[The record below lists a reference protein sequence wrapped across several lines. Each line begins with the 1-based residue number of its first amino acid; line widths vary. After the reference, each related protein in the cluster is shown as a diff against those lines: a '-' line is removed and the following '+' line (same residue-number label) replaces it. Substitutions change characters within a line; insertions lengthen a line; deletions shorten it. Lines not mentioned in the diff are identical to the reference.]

1 MVNEIF
7 KDTQTKMSKVVEHY
21 RNEVAT
27 IRTGRANPGLV
38 EPIKVD
44 YYGSMSPL
52 KNIAQISTPEPQV
65 IVIQPFDPSSLDLIT
80 KAITTSDL
88 GFTPNNDGQV
98 VRINIPPLTE
108 DRRKEYVKLAHNMIE
123 EGRVAVRNARRDG
136 NDSLKKLNKD
146 HELSDDNLKRALDD
160 VQEMTDK
167 NIKELNVILENKEKE
182 ILH

>member
-1 MVNEIF
+1 ML
-7 KDTQTKMSKVVEHY
+7 KVIEHY
-21 RNEVAT
+21 RNEIAT

-65 IVIQPFDPSSLDLIT
+65 IVIQPFDPSILDSIT
-80 KAITTSDL
+80 KAITTSEL

-98 VRINIPPLTE
+98 IRINIPPLTE
-108 DRRKEYVKLAHNMIE
+108 DRRKEYVKLANNMVE
-123 EGRVAVRNARRDG
+123 EGRVAVRNARREA
-136 NDSLKKLNKD
+136 NDSLKKMNKD
-146 HELSDDNLKRALDD
+146 NELSDDNLKRALDD
-160 VQEMTDK
+160 IQEMTDK

>member
-7 KDTQTKMSKVVEHY
+7 KETQEKMAKVVEHY

-38 EPIKVD
+38 EPIRVD

-52 KNIAQISTPEPQV
+52 KNIAQISTPEAQV
-65 IVIQPFDPSSLDLIT
+65 IVIQPFDPSSLDIIA
-80 KAITTSDL
+80 KAIVSSDL
-88 GFTPNNDGQV
+88 GFTPNNDGQII
-98 VRINIPPLTE
+98 RINIPPLTE

-136 NDSLKKLNKD
+136 NDGLKKLNKD

-160 VQEMTDK
+160 IQEMTDK
-167 NIKELNVILENKEKE
+167 NIKELNLILENKEKE

>member
-1 MVNEIF
+1 MINEIF
-7 KDTQTKMSKVVEHY
+7 RETQVKMTKVVEHY

-38 EPIKVD
+38 EPVRVD

-65 IVIQPFDPSSLDLIT
+65 IVIQPFDPTSLELIE
-80 KAITTSDL
+80 KAITNSDIGL
-88 GFTPNNDGQV
+88 TPNNDGQII
-98 VRINIPPLTE
+98 RINIPPLTDE
-108 DRRKEYVKLAHNMIE
+108 RRKEYVKLAHNMIE
-123 EGRVAVRNARRDG
+123 EGRVAVRNIRRES
-136 NDSLKKLNKD
+136 NDNLKKINKE

-167 NIKELNVILENKEKE
+167 NIKELNEILENKEKE
-182 ILH
+182 ILN

>member
-7 KDTQTKMSKVVEHY
+7 KDTQEKMAKVVEHY
-21 RNEVAT
+21 RNEVAS

-38 EPIKVD
+38 EPIRVD

-65 IVIQPFDPSSLDLIT
+65 IVIQPFDPSSLDIIA
-80 KAITTSDL
+80 KAIVSSDL

-98 VRINIPPLTE
+98 IRINIPPLTE
-108 DRRKEYVKLAHNMIE
+108 DRRKEYVKLAHNMVE

-160 VQEMTDK
+160 IQEMTDK
-167 NIKELNVILENKEKE
+167 NIKELNLILENKEKE

>member
-7 KDTQTKMSKVVEHY
+7 RDTQTKMSKVVEHY

-136 NDSLKKLNKD
+136 NDGLKKINKD

-167 NIKELNVILENKEKE
+167 NIKELNMILENKEKE

>member
-1 MVNEIF
+1 LVNEIF
-7 KDTQTKMSKVVEHY
+7 KETQTKMLKVIEHY
-21 RNEVAT
+21 RNEIAT

-65 IVIQPFDPSSLDLIT
+65 IVIQPFDPSILDSIT
-80 KAITTSDL
+80 KAITTSEL

-98 VRINIPPLTE
+98 IRINIPPLTE
-108 DRRKEYVKLAHNMIE
+108 DRRKEYVKLANNMVE
-123 EGRVAVRNARRDG
+123 EGRVAVRNARREA
-136 NDSLKKLNKD
+136 NDSLKKMNKD
-146 HELSDDNLKRALDD
+146 NELSDDNLKRALDD
-160 VQEMTDK
+160 IQEMTDK

>member
-7 KDTQTKMSKVVEHY
+7 KETQTKMAKVIDHY

-38 EPIKVD
+38 EPIRVD

-65 IVIQPFDPSSLDLIT
+65 IVIQPFDPSSLDIIT
-80 KAITTSDL
+80 KAIVVADI

-98 VRINIPPLTE
+98 IRINVPPLTE
-108 DRRKEYVKLAHNMIE
+108 DRRKEYVKLAHNMVE
-123 EGRVAVRNARRDG
+123 EGRVGVRNVRREA

-160 VQEMTDK
+160 IQEMTDK

>member
-1 MVNEIF
+1 MINEIF
-7 KDTQTKMSKVVEHY
+7 KETQVKMAKAVDHY

-38 EPIKVD
+38 EPVRVD

-65 IVIQPFDPSSLDLIT
+65 IVIQPFDPSSLGLIE
-80 KAITTSDL
+80 KAITSADL
-88 GFTPNNDGQV
+88 GLTPNNDGQII
-98 VRINIPPLTE
+98 RINIPPLTE

-123 EGRVAVRNARRDG
+123 TGRIAIRNIRRES
-136 NDSLKKLNKD
+136 NDSLKKVNKE

-160 VQEMTDK
+160 IQEMTDE
-167 NIKELNVILENKEKE
+167 NIKELNGILSNKEKE
-182 ILH
+182 ILN

>member
-7 KDTQTKMSKVVEHY
+7 KDTQGKMSKVIEHY
-21 RNEVAT
+21 RNEVAS

-38 EPIKVD
+38 DSIKVD
-44 YYGSMSPL
+44 YYGSISPL
-52 KNIAQISTPEPQV
+52 KNIAQISTPEAQV
-65 IVIQPFDPSSLDLIT
+65 IIIQPFDPSSLDLIT
-80 KAITTSDL
+80 KAITSSDL
-88 GFTPNNDGQV
+88 GFTPNNDGQI

-123 EGRVAVRNARRDG
+123 DGRVAIRNARREA
-136 NDSLKKLNKD
+136 NDSLKRLNKE
-146 HELSDDNLKRALDD
+146 HELSDDNLKRAMDD

-167 NIKELNVILENKEKE
+167 NIKQLNLILENKEKE

>member
-1 MVNEIF
+1 LINEIF
-7 KDTQTKMSKVVEHY
+7 KETQVKMAKAVDHY

-38 EPIKVD
+38 EPVRVD

-65 IVIQPFDPSSLDLIT
+65 IVIQPFDPSSLGLIE
-80 KAITTSDL
+80 KAITSADL
-88 GFTPNNDGQV
+88 GLTPNNDGQII
-98 VRINIPPLTE
+98 RINIPPLTE

-123 EGRVAVRNARRDG
+123 TGRIAIRNIRRES
-136 NDSLKKLNKD
+136 NDSLKKVNKE

-160 VQEMTDK
+160 IQEMTDE
-167 NIKELNVILENKEKE
+167 NIKELNGILSNKEKE
-182 ILH
+182 ILN